1 MTALFMAAEHLQAD
15 PASDALAL
23 YAQVLSATSLASAAH
38 HLVAQLAR
46 LGDFE
51 RVTIALHEAGKTRL
65 LASSTSDVSQQA
77 QGELAQAL
85 LGAMGEAIDQGVPLG
100 WPAPLS
106 SGNEATHSNNTDP
119 IRLEQRQLQQLVG
132 GAVASLPLGFDGE
145 VFAAVSVQH
154 DKATPITEAQILQL
168 TNWLTLAAPALRW
181 MRQGEESWHQRMRR
195 GLTQALEDL
204 RQPKRRTTRALLL
217 AGVATV
223 LFLALA
229 PLEVSVSGRARVEG
243 AQQRVLS
250 APSDGFIK
258 TAHVRPGDRVKAG
271 APLVD
276 LIEEDLQREQERWA
290 SQLAQHE
297 NAYAAAMAKSDRVG
311 ASTSFE
317 RVNEAQAQLALVE
330 QQRTRGRIT
339 APFDGLVVQ
348 GDLSQAIGAPVR
360 QGDTLLTLASTD
372 QYRVVVDIDETDI
385 ASVSPGQTGQLALSS
400 LPWQNQDLVVEHI
413 TPLARAV
420 EGRNVFEVQARLAQ
434 TSDGLRPGL
443 IGRADLVVGRMPPL
457 WAWGR
462 HALMRVRLAWWSWIG

>member
-1 MTALFMAAEHLQAD
+1 MATEHPQAD

-38 HLVAQLAR
+38 HLVTQLAR
-46 LGDFE
+46 LGRFD

-77 QGELAQAL
+77 LGELAQAL

-100 WPAPLS
+100 WPAPHAGDDDAS
-106 SGNEATHSNNTDP
+106 DNTSTDR
-119 IRLEQRQLQQLVG
+119 IRLEHRQLQQLVG

-145 VFAAVSVQH
+145 VFAAVSVQR
-154 DKATPITEAQILQL
+154 DGAAPITDTQMQQL

-181 MRQGEESWHQRMRR
+181 MRQGEESWHRRMRR
-195 GLTQALEDL
+195 GLTQTLADL

-217 AGVATV
+217 AGVAAL

-258 TAHVRPGDRVKAG
+258 IAHVRPGDRVKAG

-330 QQRTRGRIT
+330 QLRTRGRIT

-372 QYRVVVDIDETDI
+372 QYRVVIDIDETDI
-385 ASVSPGQTGQLALSS
+385 ASVLPGQTGQLALSS

-420 EGRNVFEVQARLAQ
+420 EGRNVFEVQARLTQ
-434 TSDGLRPGL
+434 TPDTLRPGL

-462 HALMRVRLAWWSWIG
+462 HALLRLRLAWWSWIG

>member
-1 MTALFMAAEHLQAD
+1 MAAENLHAD

-38 HLVAQLAR
+38 HLVMQLAR
-46 LGDFE
+46 LGRFD

-77 QGELAQAL
+77 HGELAQAL

-100 WPAPLS
+100 WPAPPDDD
-106 SGNEATHSNNTDP
+106 SNNETSDDR
-119 IRLEQRQLQQLVG
+119 IRLEHRQLQQLMG
-132 GAVASLPLGFDGE
+132 GAVASLPLGFDGA
-145 VFAAVSVQH
+145 VFAAVSVQR
-154 DKATPITEAQILQL
+154 DTATPITVAQMQQV

-195 GLTQALEDL
+195 GINQTFEDL

-217 AGVATV
+217 AGVAAL

-317 RVNEAQAQLALVE
+317 RVNEAQAQLALIE

-360 QGDTLLTLASTD
+360 QGDTLVTLASTEE
-372 QYRVVVDIDETDI
+372 YRVVVDIDEIDI
-385 ASVSPGQTGQLALSS
+385 ASVSPGQAGQLALSS
-400 LPWQNQDLVVEHI
+400 LPWQNQDVVVEHI

-420 EGRNVFEVQARLAQ
+420 EGRNVFEVQARLTQ
-434 TSDGLRPGL
+434 TPDSLRPGL

-462 HALMRVRLAWWSWIG
+462 HALMRLRLAWWSWIG

>member
-1 MTALFMAAEHLQAD
+1 MAAENLQAD
-15 PASDALAL
+15 PASNALAL

-38 HLVAQLAR
+38 HLVTQLAR
-46 LGDFE
+46 LGRFE

-77 QGELAQAL
+77 HGELAQAL
-85 LGAMGEAIDQGVPLG
+85 LGAMGEAIDQGGPLA
-100 WPAPLS
+100 WPAAQANDDDAS
-106 SGNEATHSNNTDP
+106 DNTIADQ
-119 IRLEQRQLQQLVG
+119 IRIEHRQLQRLVG
-132 GAVASLPLGFDGE
+132 GAVASLPLGFDGA
-145 VFAAVSVQH
+145 VFAAVSVQR
-154 DKATPITEAQILQL
+154 DSATPITDAEMQQL

-181 MRQGEESWHQRMRR
+181 MRHGEESWHQRMRR
-195 GLTQALEDL
+195 GMTQAFEDL

-217 AGVATV
+217 AGLA
-223 LFLALA
+223 LFLFIALA

-258 TAHVRPGDRVKAG
+258 TAHVRPGDRVEAG

-290 SQLAQHE
+290 SQLTQHE

-317 RVNEAQAQLALVE
+317 RVNEAQAQLALIE
-330 QQRTRGRIT
+330 QQLTRGRIT

-360 QGDTLLTLASTD
+360 QGDTLVTLASTD

-434 TSDGLRPGL
+434 TPETVRPGL

-462 HALMRVRLAWWSWIG
+462 HALMRIRLAWWSWIG